1 MKVESPPQ
9 SFYLLNIVL
18 IAFESQYEF
27 FGGTVHP
34 QQRSRRLLSGGQ

>member
-1 MKVESPPQ
+1 MNTFMKVESPPQ

-27 FGGTVHP
+27 FGGQSIHSKEAVVC
-34 QQRSRRLLSGGQ
+34 